1 MEITTDDLRQFA
13 SRTARP
19 IPGQSLTRSP
29 EEPYAWEKPPKFTSK
44 DEAMEYFIGLVLE
57 EQTFPAIMQTLQDG
71 VPVMDI
77 VQVYLMQA
85 FQNGDINPDMMLLLA
100 EPFAYLLLGLSE
112 REGIRARIVDAPDAP
127 YDPDDPDNAE
137 FEEGTDIFR
146 DKLQTIKE
154 PKDDEELNL
163 TERIPSLMA
172 RGER

>member
-1 MEITTDDLRQFA
+1 
-13 SRTARP
+13 
-19 IPGQSLTRSP
+19 
-29 EEPYAWEKPPKFTSK
+29 
-44 DEAMEYFIGLVLE
+44 
-57 EQTFPAIMQTLQDG
+57 
-71 VPVMDI
+71 MDI

-85 FQNGDINPDMMLLLA
+85 FQNGDINPDLMLLLA

-112 REGIRARIVDAPDAP
+112 REGIRARIVDDPDEP

-137 FEEGTDIFR
+137 FEEGTNIFR

>member
-13 SRTARP
+13 SRTDRP
-19 IPGQSLTRSP
+19 ISGQSLTRSP
-29 EEPYAWEKPPKFTSK
+29 DEPYPWERPPRFTSK
-44 DEAMEYFIGLVLE
+44 DEAMEHFIGLVLE
-57 EQTFPAIMQTLQDG
+57 EQTFPVIMQTLQDG

-85 FQNGDINPDMMLLLA
+85 FQDGDINPDLMLLLA

-112 REGIRARIVDAPDAP
+112 REGIRARIVDDPT
-127 YDPDDPDNAE
+127 DPDDPDDE
-137 FEEGTDIFR
+137 PDDFQTTPDTFR

-163 TERIPSLMA
+163 TERIPSLME

>member
-29 EEPYAWEKPPKFTSK
+29 EEPYAWEKPPRFTSK

-85 FQNGDINPDMMLLLA
+85 FQNGDINPDLMLLLA

-112 REGIRARIVDAPDAP
+112 REGIRARIVDDPDEP

-137 FEEGTDIFR
+137 FEEGTNIFR